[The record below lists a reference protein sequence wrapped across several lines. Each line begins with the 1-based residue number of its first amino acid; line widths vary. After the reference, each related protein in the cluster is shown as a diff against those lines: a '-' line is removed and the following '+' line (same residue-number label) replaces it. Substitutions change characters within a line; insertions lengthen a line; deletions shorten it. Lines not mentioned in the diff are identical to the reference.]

1 MGLLNEKIKE
11 VLQSLVPVTIFVLIL
26 HFSIAPL
33 TSLQLG
39 QFLLGS
45 FLLLIGLSVFL
56 VGVDL
61 GATPIGVHSGQA
73 IVRSGK
79 MFILLIGGVVLGFL
93 ISIAEPDLHILA
105 TQIEQLTGYGITKW
119 TMVIVV
125 SIGVG
130 LLVMAGFWRI
140 VKQVR
145 IRYLLWFV
153 YGIILILACLSPLI
167 FHDFAFDASG
177 ATTGAIT
184 TPFIL
189 ALAAGV
195 ARLTASKHEDAR
207 DQFGLVGFASA
218 GAILAVLAM
227 GAIQRTNSIGAP
239 PESSAP
245 VYSNLFESFRLVAP
259 SSFRD
264 SLLSVVPLVAVFIL
278 LQISVIRIRKRETMR
293 IYLGM
298 FFCYIGLSIFMIGVM
313 GGFMSTGH
321 ILGAKLVAIDKR
333 WLTAIAGFFLG
344 MVTVIAEPAVH
355 VLTQSIEEETEGVI
369 RRKVVLAFLSI
380 GVAFAVMLAVIRI
393 YTPGL
398 HLWHILLPGYIL
410 VMILSCFTPDIFI
423 GIAFDAGGVASG
435 PMTATFILAFT
446 QGIAAGVPGADPL
459 LDGFGVIALVAMA
472 PLITLQ
478 LLGLISVIQA
488 NKRKKRQPSLHGE
501 LAEGNQQAI
510 EVSVFESDDKNAD
523 IEQSALMRSLG
534 REETLASFEID
545 GHDQNT

>member
-11 VLQSLVPVTIFVLIL
+11 VLQSLAPVTIFVLVL
-26 HFSIAPL
+26 HFTIAPL

-39 QFLLGS
+39 QFLLGA
-45 FLLLIGLSVFL
+45 FLLLMGLSVFL

-61 GATPIGVHSGQA
+61 GATPIGIHSGHA

-79 MFILLIGGVVLGFL
+79 MPILLIGGIILGFL

-105 TQIEQLTGYGITKW
+105 TQIEQLTGGSLAKW

-125 SIGVG
+125 SVGVG
-130 LLVMAGFWRI
+130 LLVMVGFWRI
-140 VKQVR
+140 VRQIR
-145 IRYLLWFV
+145 IRYVLWLV

-195 ARLTASKHEDAR
+195 AKLTTSKHEDAR

-218 GAILAVLAM
+218 GAIVAVLAM
-227 GAIQRTNSIGAP
+227 GAIQRTSAIGAP
-239 PESSAP
+239 QDSATP
-245 VYSNLFESFRLVAP
+245 IYSNLFESFRIVAP
-259 SSFRD
+259 SSLRD
-264 SLLSVVPLVAVFIL
+264 SLLSVAPLVIVFFL
-278 LQISVIRIRKRETMR
+278 LQISVIKIRKRDTIR

-298 FFCYIGLSIFMIGVM
+298 LFCYIGLTIFMIGVM

-321 ILGAKLVAIDKR
+321 ILGAKLVTGDKR
-333 WLTAIAGFFLG
+333 WMTAIAGFFLG

-355 VLTQSIEEETEGVI
+355 VLTQSIEEVTEGAI
-369 RRKVVLAFLSI
+369 LRKVVLAFLSI

-410 VMILSCFTPDIFI
+410 VMIMSFFTPDIFV

-459 LDGFGVIALVAMA
+459 LDGFGVIALVALA

-478 LLGLISVIQA
+478 LLGLISIIQA
-488 NKRKKRQPSLHGE
+488 NKRKKSRLVLHEG
-501 LAEGNQQAI
+501 LAAEGKQAI
-510 EVSVFESDDKNAD
+510 DTLASDDKSAD
-523 IEQSALMRSLG
+523 VERRELIRSLG
-534 REETLASFEID
+534 HEETLASFEVD
-545 GHDQNT
+545 EHDRNE

>member
-1 MGLLNEKIKE
+1 MGLLNEKIRE
-11 VLQSLVPVTIFVLIL
+11 VLQSLAPVTIFVLVL
-26 HFSIAPL
+26 HFTIAPL

-39 QFLLGS
+39 QFLFGA
-45 FLLLIGLSVFL
+45 FLLLMGLSIFL

-61 GATPIGVHSGQA
+61 GATPIGIHSGHA

-79 MFILLIGGVVLGFL
+79 MPILLMGGLILGFL

-105 TQIEQLTGYGITKW
+105 TQIEQLTGGSLAKW

-125 SIGVG
+125 SVGVG
-130 LLVMAGFWRI
+130 FLVMVGFWRI
-140 VKQVR
+140 VKQIR
-145 IRYLLWFV
+145 IRYVLWFV
-153 YGIILILACLSPLI
+153 YGIILILACLSPLV

-195 ARLTASKHEDAR
+195 SKLTTSKHEDAR

-218 GAILAVLAM
+218 GAIVAVLAM
-227 GAIQRTNSIGAP
+227 GAIQRASAIGTP
-239 PESSAP
+239 PESSTP
-245 VYSNLFESFRLVAP
+245 VYSNIFESFRLAAP
-259 SSFRD
+259 SSLRD
-264 SLLSVVPLVAVFIL
+264 SLLSVAPLVVVFFL
-278 LQISVIRIRKRETMR
+278 LQISVIKIRKRDTIR

-298 FFCYIGLSIFMIGVM
+298 LFCYIGLTIFMIGVM

-355 VLTQSIEEETEGVI
+355 VLTQSIEEVTEGAI

-380 GVAFAVMLAVIRI
+380 GVAFAVMLAAIRI

-410 VMILSCFTPDIFI
+410 VMIMSYFTPDIFI

-459 LDGFGVIALVAMA
+459 LDGFGVIALVALA

-478 LLGLISVIQA
+478 LLGLISIIQA
-488 NKRKKRQPSLHGE
+488 KKRKKSHLALH
-501 LAEGNQQAI
+501 EGFAPERQQAI
-510 EVSVFESDDKNAD
+510 DTLESNDLSAD
-523 IEQSALMRSLG
+523 VEGSELVRSLG
-534 REETLASFEID
+534 HEEKLASFEVD
-545 GHDQNT
+545 EHDRHR